1 MVWLG
6 RRQRLALGGQPARAL
21 LNPHEMAFSALAA
34 AALVRDD
41 AVLRAGYQAVFGSG
55 PRAGDEQVLVHLA
68 KALAA
73 FQRTLT
79 SPPTAFDRLRE
90 ALARGDEQALA
101 RYPEAAARG
110 LKLFMGEARCHLCHA
125 GAAFSNG
132 EFADTGRPHFLPAG
146 GVDPGRHGGLQA
158 LRASRFN
165 RLGPYADDA
174 GRGAVATRHVR
185 ITHRNFGEFKVPT
198 LRGLVH
204 TAPYMHDGSLPT
216 LTAVLVHYNELDE
229 ERLHADGERILR
241 PLRFN
246 EDQLADLEAFL
257 LTLSP

>member
-1 MVWLG
+1 
-6 RRQRLALGGQPARAL
+6 
-21 LNPHEMAFSALAA
+21 
-34 AALVRDD
+34 
-41 AVLRAGYQAVFGSG
+41 
-55 PRAGDEQVLVHLA
+55 
-68 KALAA
+68 
-73 FQRTLT
+73 
-79 SPPTAFDRLRE
+79 
-90 ALARGDEQALA
+90 
-101 RYPEAAARG
+101 
-110 LKLFMGEARCHLCHA
+110 
-125 GAAFSNG
+125 
-132 EFADTGRPHFLPAG
+132 LPAG

-174 GRGAVATRHVR
+174 GQGAVATRHVR

-216 LTAVLVHYNELDE
+216 LAAVLAHYNNLDE

-246 EDQLADLEAFL
+246 KRQLADLEAFL